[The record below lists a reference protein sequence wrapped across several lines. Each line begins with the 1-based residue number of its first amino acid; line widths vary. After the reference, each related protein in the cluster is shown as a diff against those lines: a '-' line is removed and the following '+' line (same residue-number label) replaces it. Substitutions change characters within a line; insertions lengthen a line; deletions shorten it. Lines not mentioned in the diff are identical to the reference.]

1 MNFKRFIS
9 FLLLL
14 ALVSS
19 SFVSCRFLSEDYYK
33 TNERTGASEY
43 SISVSDYSGNSY
55 VLEKAPEGV
64 YISSVSA
71 AEIMIKLG
79 TARLIKSCSAECK
92 ELSGMPSSARVATE
106 GFITTDA
113 LKNLGIDTV
122 IFSSNDSAV
131 DIESFKNA
139 GFKAFIF
146 MDEGGVSV
154 AEANIRLAG
163 AITFKSDIAE
173 TIIED
178 MRAEIGVIRALADR
192 ATIKRKVYV
201 EGGTQNE
208 YFAYCKGSLIGE
220 LVELA
225 GGENIFTTDEKTVS
239 SDITTLLN
247 SNPEVIISFVTDEK
261 FTVNDIRKRK
271 NYENISACKNGQ
283 VFLYDET
290 MPRVL
295 PAPSL
300 TDALYQIAKFIGTAE

>member
-1 MNFKRFIS
+1 MKFKRFIS

-19 SFVSCRFLSEDYYK
+19 SFVSCRYLSEDYYK
-33 TNERTGASEY
+33 KDERQNVSEY

-64 YISSVSA
+64 YISSLSA
-71 AEIMIKLG
+71 AEIIVKLG
-79 TARLIKSCSAECK
+79 AARLIKSCSAECK
-92 ELSGMPSSARVATE
+92 EISGMPSSARVATG
-106 GFITTDA
+106 GFITADA

-122 IFSSNDSAV
+122 IFSSNDNGI
-131 DIESFKNA
+131 DIESFKGA
-139 GFKAFIF
+139 GFKVFVF

-154 AEANIRLAG
+154 AESNIRLAG
-163 AITFKSDIAE
+163 AVTFKSDIAE
-173 TIIED
+173 KIIED
-178 MRAEIGVIRALADR
+178 MRAEIGVVKALADR
-192 ATIKRKVYV
+192 STIKRKVYV
-201 EGGTQNE
+201 EGGTPKN

-225 GGENIFTTDEKTVS
+225 GGENIFTSDEKTVS
-239 SDITTLLN
+239 SDITTVL
-247 SNPEVIISFVTDEK
+247 STNPEIIISFVTDEK

-271 NYENISACKNGQ
+271 SYENISACKNGQ
-283 VFLYDET
+283 VFLFDESAT
-290 MPRVL
+290 PVR